1 MPDVNTTVESTA
13 KMLGSLSFLSVAYAL
28 CALLICLIVK
38 KAVCRLLDKA
48 LSRTRLD
55 SRLSGLILKGV
66 NAVLWFVIILIMC
79 DRLGINI
86 TSLVALF
93 SVVGLAFS
101 LAIQDSLSNL
111 AGGMTILSSRP
122 FKIGDYVEAV
132 GQEGTVDAI
141 GIIYTQIL
149 TADNRRVF
157 LPNSAVSSGKI
168 INYSSQPNRRV
179 TIDVSAS
186 YDDSAEKVKA
196 ALREVVEGESR
207 VLESPAPIIAVTE
220 YGDSAISYT
229 VRVWVKNSDF
239 WPVKFAM
246 TEAVRDSFDRH
257 GVTMTYNHI
266 NVHMMKD

>member
-1 MPDVNTTVESTA
+1 MDNVNETVQSVPA
-13 KMLGSLSFLSVAYAL
+13 LLGNLTLLSAFYAL
-28 CALLICLIVK
+28 CILLAGLIVK
-38 KAVCRLLDKA
+38 KAICRLTDRA

-55 SRLSGLILKGV
+55 GRLRGFIVKGI
-66 NAVLWFVIILIMC
+66 NAVLWFVILLIMC

-111 AGGMTILSSRP
+111 AGGIAILSSRP

-186 YDDSAEKVKA
+186 YDDSTEKVKA

-207 VLESPAPIIAVTE
+207 VLESPAPVIAVTE